1 MDEKDLKIQEQR
13 AEIKKLRK
21 LLEAAKAFIPHQ
33 CEFCIHNELSYY
45 QQPCSVCTVDDD
57 CFEWNG
63 ECCPYDV

>member
-21 LLEAAKAFIPHQ
+21 LLEAAETFILHK
-33 CEFCIHNELSYY
+33 CEFCIHEHTDSDCP
-45 QQPCSVCTVDDD
+45 PCSACTLDND

-63 ECCPYDV
+63 ECCPNDV